1 MGKTYIKEEGGK
13 KVLYE
18 ESPFIF
24 GDRKLGDLHENFD
37 GSFETRNAGGA
48 GGTRVG
54 VIPAGT
60 VEETPTETPVET
72 VTPEVT
78 TPPAPAAGGLAG
90 ITGAVIGA
98 AKNNSTVLIVIV
110 SVVVVILVLTRVS
123 IRNPFGKGKGKN
135 YKPSAK
141 YE

>member
-78 TPPAPAAGGLAG
+78 TPAPATGGFGA

-123 IRNPFGKGKGKN
+123 IKNPFGKGKGKN
-135 YKPSAK
+135 YKPTAR